1 MYGSCQVQPTAQV
14 QGDDQIPSFQHAF
27 HSHHHDRAAKEEM
40 LHPLQVRERNPLPGR
55 MRLLSLPGA
64 TQMVSAPN
72 LNTALLSF
80 SSPKHRC
87 IRLATTPIARTR

>member
-1 MYGSCQVQPTAQV
+1 MGARKWQHHKNKVDAAADCA
-14 QGDDQIPSFQHAF
+14 PSTPIITT
-27 HSHHHDRAAKEEM
+27 AAKVEM
-40 LHPLQVRERNPLPGR
+40 LHPPQVRERNPLPGR